1 MLRSLT
7 THTATWRFEGAAES
21 NRDTA
26 AWFLLGSF
34 AARLFTRGSRSR
46 RSGRGRRCRCGR
58 CGRGR
63 RGSRLRLRGRID
75 PAGLNAP
82 LKGFGHLGIDCR
94 AEPHHAAERG
104 LDVTAGATESLV
116 KIKMA
121 ERGIKVVAPH
131 QADHAP
137 AEPDTFRVSCR
148 AVDRLR
154 SFHELVGLALAV
166 LGCVAGSL
174 LGGCVL
180 RPEVA
185 ALSDGGPDPD
195 KQSKGR
201 NGDSLKNGNS
211 KPGTNPTHEIPDE
224 WRASR
229 QRSAPNRCPAIAA
242 EDCLYRNCLIPMKDI
257 YVFVQQG
264 GSLMRFW

>member
-1 MLRSLT
+1 M
-7 THTATWRFEGAAES
+7 
-21 NRDTA
+21 
-26 AWFLLGSF
+26 
-34 AARLFTRGSRSR
+34 
-46 RSGRGRRCRCGR
+46 
-58 CGRGR
+58 
-63 RGSRLRLRGRID
+63 
-75 PAGLNAP
+75 
-82 LKGFGHLGIDCR
+82 
-94 AEPHHAAERG
+94 
-104 LDVTAGATESLV
+104 TAGATESLV
-116 KIKMA
+116 KIEMA

-131 QADHAP
+131 QTDHAP
-137 AEPDTFRVSCR
+137 AEPDTFRISCG

-166 LGCVAGSL
+166 LGGVAGSL

-180 RPEVA
+180 SPEVA

-264 GSLMRFW
+264 GSLVRFG